1 MRRYHIYQWT
11 TLLWV
16 SSRFSLEPFPKNLLH
31 VAVVCSSGACK
42 LGAEFNDIPRAV
54 VNDWQGG
61 QGLIW
66 PTKDGQIP
74 SDMVVLLPA
83 IASCVIYGW
92 RSPYIR
98 TYVHTYHYI
107 TLHYITL
114 HCIALHYVT
123 LHYITLHCIAL
134 RYITLY
140 IYIYMHTYIFV
151 CVIDLHH
158 RNTNRIQPL
167 LLQTKDNAA
176 KCGYCDWRLAGTSW
190 YESGTRWCPSDES
203 WYKPH

>member
-11 TLLWV
+11 ILLWV

-74 SDMVVLLPA
+74 SDMVVLLSA

-98 TYVHTYHYI
+98 TYVRTKSYIHYITLHTI

-114 HCIALHYVT
+114 RYIT
-123 LHYITLHCIAL
+123 LHYI
-134 RYITLY
+134 Y
-140 IYIYMHTYIFV
+140 IYTCIHTYL

-167 LLQTKDNAA
+167 LLQTKGNAA

-190 YESGTRWCPSDES
+190 YESGTRWCPNDES

>member
-11 TLLWV
+11 ILLWV

-92 RSPYIR
+92 RSLYIR

-107 TLHYITL
+107 SLHTITLHYIPLHYIALHYITL
-114 HCIALHYVT
+114 HCI
-123 LHYITLHCIAL
+123 TLHCI
-134 RYITLY
+134 TL
-140 IYIYMHTYIFV
+140 HTYCICICI
-151 CVIDLHH
+151 CV
-158 RNTNRIQPL
+158 
-167 LLQTKDNAA
+167 
-176 KCGYCDWRLAGTSW
+176 YV
-190 YESGTRWCPSDES
+190 YE
-203 WYKPH
+203 YVYVYVYIHMYVYM